1 MSTAAPTCG
10 EIALAVAEPLVGTA
24 SGSSRW
30 LLIEHPGAWGS
41 HVVNDIIDS
50 DTRNAL
56 KNQGITPLAV
66 RGASHRMDDGPLHLW
81 LVDCVGMSAV
91 TWECESSDLRDAD
104 VRDVALSG
112 SAPQPAKAWRDPLLL
127 VCTNGKRDVCCAV
140 TGRSIMSNLAAT
152 HAPYILESSHLGGH
166 RFAGVTLLLPA
177 GYMHR
182 CQDSGHAAQI
192 LEQAHAGRL
201 ESVGVRGRCGLSPSK
216 QCAELAAREQWND
229 WSLRLPL
236 EYSEVDSLVEVAAAD
251 GRLLSVAIET
261 GVGPSRP
268 ESCGGEGKP
277 LHWVRAIARTSH

>member
-56 KNQGITPLAV
+56 KNRGITALAV
-66 RGASHRMDDGPLHLW
+66 RGASHRMADGPLHLW

-91 TWECESSDLRDAD
+91 TWECESRDLRDAD
-104 VRDVALSG
+104 VRDVAFSG

-127 VCTNGKRDVCCAV
+127 VCTNGKRDACCAV
-140 TGRSIMSNLAAT
+140 AGRAIVSNIAT
-152 HAPYILESSHLGGH
+152 DDVPFVLEASHLGGH
-166 RFAGVTLLLPA
+166 RFAAVTLLLPA

-182 CQDSGHAAQI
+182 CMDA
-192 LEQAHAGRL
+192 AHATRILQKARVGQLDAR
-201 ESVGVRGRCGLSPSK
+201 GVRGRCGLTPAHQS
-216 QCAELAAREQWND
+216 AEVAARETWDD
-229 WSLRLPL
+229 WALNAQMALRD
-236 EYSEVDSLVEVAAAD
+236 VDDLVHVTAHD
-251 GRLLSVAIET
+251 GRSLSVTIET
-261 GVGPSRP
+261 GVGPVRP
-268 ESCGGEGKP
+268 ESCGGDGKP
-277 LHWVRAIARTSH
+277 LHWVRAIAHTSH